1 MLSAKWFSLCYFG
14 EFGIRSI
21 ISPIIDIFPYS
32 HHMSAWYCIDIVRR
46 NSILVTHGSQRV
58 NSVYLIRNSSLSISD
73 QNKMSPSNFNLN
85 FNLWTYIR
93 IVWQIVMRITNEI
106 LGAKKIRLQQ
116 LFHNF
121 GMQQKSIN
129 LSPKLFFGHRQ
140 IFSHISLPATCNV
153 FPVAMPGIFAQM
165 QG

>member
-1 MLSAKWFSLCYFG
+1 
-14 EFGIRSI
+14 
-21 ISPIIDIFPYS
+21 
-32 HHMSAWYCIDIVRR
+32 
-46 NSILVTHGSQRV
+46 
-58 NSVYLIRNSSLSISD
+58 
-73 QNKMSPSNFNLN
+73 
-85 FNLWTYIR
+85 
-93 IVWQIVMRITNEI
+93 MRITNEI